1 MVAEPGGTCT
11 VVRAVERQARWR
23 LVDVR
28 TDEPGAEEGV
38 VRATVGL
45 VRVADPAAGPLAGA
59 TRPGRER
66 YRLVVR
72 MDAGESGPRAITV
85 ELDVLTTT
93 AAERPADRADA
104 LPDVRHG
111 DLVRRIHAYINSHL
125 GDPGL
130 SPAVVAAAH
139 HISLRYLHKLFEP
152 EPRGVAGL
160 IRQRRL
166 ERCRGELLDPARADR
181 PVAGIAA
188 RWGFSSAAHFS
199 RVFRDAYGMPP
210 GEFRRAYSSP
220 PTLSPS
226 TSPSTSG
233 NATNRTRKRRA
244 LAAGGSVAAA

>member
-11 VVRAVERQARWR
+11 VVRAVDRQASWR

-28 TDEPGAEEGV
+28 SSEPGAEPGAEDGV

-45 VRVADPAAGPLAGA
+45 VRVADPATGRLAGA
-59 TRPGRER
+59 TGPGRER
-66 YRLVVR
+66 YQLVVR
-72 MDAGESGPRAITV
+72 MDAGEPGPRAITV
-85 ELDVLTTT
+85 VLDVLATT
-93 AAERPADRADA
+93 AAERPAEGAV

-111 DLVRRIHAYINSHL
+111 DLVRRIHAYIDSHL

-152 EPRGVAGL
+152 EPHGVAAL

-166 ERCRGELLDPARADR
+166 ERCRDELLDPGRADR

-210 GEFRRAYSSP
+210 GAFRRAYRA
-220 PTLSPS
+220 PS
-226 TSPSTSG
+226 TSSPSTSG

-244 LAAGGSVAAA
+244 LSAGGSVAAA

>member
-11 VVRAVERQARWR
+11 VVRAVDRQARWR

-28 TDEPGAEEGV
+28 SDRPGTEDGV

-45 VRVADPAAGPLAGA
+45 VRVADPAAGSLAGA

-72 MDAGESGPRAITV
+72 MDAGEPGPRAITV
-85 ELDVLTTT
+85 VLDVLATT
-93 AAERPADRADA
+93 AAERPAEGAA
-104 LPDVRHG
+104 VLPDVRHG
-111 DLVRRIHAYINSHL
+111 DLVRRIHAYIDSHL

-152 EPRGVAGL
+152 EPHGVAGL

-166 ERCRGELLDPARADR
+166 ERCRDELLDPAQADR

-210 GEFRRAYSSP
+210 GEFRRAY
-220 PTLSPS
+220 LSPS
-226 TSPSTSG
+226 TLSSSTSG

-244 LAAGGSVAAA
+244 LSAGGSVAAA

>member
-1 MVAEPGGTCT
+1 VD
-11 VVRAVERQARWR
+11 RQARWR

-28 TDEPGAEEGV
+28 SDEPGAEDGV

-45 VRVADPAAGPLAGA
+45 VRVADPATGRLTGA
-59 TRPGRER
+59 SRPGRER

-85 ELDVLTTT
+85 ELDVLATT
-93 AAERPADRADA
+93 AERPADGAV

-111 DLVRRIHAYINSHL
+111 DIVRRIHAYIDSHL

-152 EPRGVAGL
+152 EPHGVAGL

-166 ERCRGELLDPARADR
+166 ERCRDGLLDPAQADR

-210 GEFRRAYSSP
+210 GEFRRAY
-220 PTLSPS
+220 LSPS
-226 TSPSTSG
+226 TLSSSTSG

-244 LAAGGSVAAA
+244 LSAGGSVAAA